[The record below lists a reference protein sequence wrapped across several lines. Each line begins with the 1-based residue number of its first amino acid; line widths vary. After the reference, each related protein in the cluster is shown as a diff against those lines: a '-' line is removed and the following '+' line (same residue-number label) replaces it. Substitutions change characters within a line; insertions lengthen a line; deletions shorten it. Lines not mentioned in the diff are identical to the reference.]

1 MPSQNAP
8 APKQNPEH
16 APVVEH
22 VSGAHELLNALR
34 KRIGEHPELAQAITK
49 LETALS
55 MLTVKT
61 GGML

>member
-1 MPSQNAP
+1 MPSQKTP
-8 APKQNPEH
+8 DSKQNPEH